1 MDRWRMDGRMDI
13 LIKDGWLGGW
23 LGLKKKEA
31 DTQTLCLKFPL
42 TPLIKKNP
50 SPLEFSSDI

>member
-1 MDRWRMDGRMDI
+1 MGGWIDK
-13 LIKDGWLGGW
+13 LIKDGWIGGW

-31 DTQTLCLKFPL
+31 GTQTLCLKFPL